1 MTADSIKSILKRPS
15 NFNGALKLD
24 ENLVKKNV
32 TFNLDEL
39 QLNDKTSLTN

>member
-32 TFNLDEL
+32 TFNLDE